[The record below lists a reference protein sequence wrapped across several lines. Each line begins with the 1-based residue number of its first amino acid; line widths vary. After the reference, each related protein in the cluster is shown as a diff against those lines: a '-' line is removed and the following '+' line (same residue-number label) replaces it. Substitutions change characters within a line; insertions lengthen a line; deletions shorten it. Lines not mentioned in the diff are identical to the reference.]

1 MEIKMDDW
9 EAKQMQW
16 LNQHGVEEKD
26 SKIDRENKRTFIK
39 KKSTKE
45 NAIKKVAVDW
55 EIDLHGCT
63 VEEAKGEVQDAL
75 SLMQAHNMHSLR
87 LIHGGF
93 EGSYGPLKN
102 QLDRYFR
109 TKLHGVIGSW
119 GLEPGN
125 SGATLI
131 NLRKN

>member
-1 MEIKMDDW
+1 VWKKKIQK
-9 EAKQMQW
+9 
-16 LNQHGVEEKD
+16 LIEKT
-26 SKIDRENKRTFIK
+26 KKTFVK

-63 VEEAKGEVQDAL
+63 VEEAKGEVQDAI
-75 SLMQAHNMHSLR
+75 SLMQAHNMKSLR